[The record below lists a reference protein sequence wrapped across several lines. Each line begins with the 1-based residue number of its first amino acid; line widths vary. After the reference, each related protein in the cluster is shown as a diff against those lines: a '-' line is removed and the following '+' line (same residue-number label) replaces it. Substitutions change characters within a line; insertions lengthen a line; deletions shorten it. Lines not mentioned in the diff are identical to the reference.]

1 MDEQRA
7 FLLEIA
13 RRLDR
18 AGIPYMVTGSVAL
31 AAYAVPRMTRDI
43 DIVVEIGPSDVERL
57 VALFA
62 EDCFIERDAV
72 KRAAASRDMFNVIH
86 NAWIT
91 KADFIVRKD
100 EPYRRTEF
108 GRRRRIDVDGVALW
122 VVAPEDLILSKLWWS
137 RGKAS
142 ERQET
147 DVRDLLA
154 VAGLDRAYLDRWA
167 TELGLEEALRRLR
180 GA

>member
-1 MDEQRA
+1 
-7 FLLEIA
+7 
-13 RRLDR
+13 
-18 AGIPYMVTGSVAL
+18 
-31 AAYAVPRMTRDI
+31 
-43 DIVVEIGPSDVERL
+43 
-57 VALFA
+57 
-62 EDCFIERDAV
+62 
-72 KRAAASRDMFNVIH
+72 MFNVIH

-108 GRRRRIDVDGVALW
+108 NRRRKIDVDGVALW
-122 VVAPEDLILSKLWWS
+122 IVAPEDLILSKLCWS
-137 RGKAS
+137 RAAPS

-147 DVRDLLA
+147 DVQGLLA

-167 TELGLEEALRRLR
+167 TELGVGEALRRLR